1 MKRFALGLL
10 AASAAALI
18 GTGCAHTQTV
28 VLRQVGPA
36 PITQQ
41 KEENMASANQGSL
54 VVYSAWQK
62 TGTDDPEHDHH
73 SSYDILK
80 GDAVLRHVRNYF
92 NPMLE
97 EPIEVPLPAGNYQV
111 RARAQGYGY
120 VSVPVV
126 IAAGRTTKV
135 YLDGSGREEL
145 AQAPVAEQVR
155 LPDGRVVGWAQ

>member
-1 MKRFALGLL
+1 MKCLAFASI
-10 AASAAALI
+10 AAVLI
-18 GTGCAHTQTV
+18 STGCAHTQGI
-28 VLRQVGPA
+28 VLQQVGPA
-36 PITQQ
+36 PITQY
-41 KEENMASANQGSL
+41 KKANADSAKQGSL

-97 EPIEVPLPAGNYQV
+97 EPIKVPLPAGNYQV

-126 IAAGRTTKV
+126 IEAGRVTKV
-135 YLDGSGREEL
+135 CLDGTGGAEL
-145 AQAPVAEQVR
+145 AQAPISEQVR
-155 LPDGRVVGWAQ
+155 LPDGRIVGWAR